1 MVVMVNNI
9 NLEKIK
15 RLLGLAMRSRNLV
28 AGEYISLDNIKRSKA
43 KLVIISEDISE
54 NTKKRIINK
63 CNYRKIP
70 FVSLFDRNELGNIL
84 GKEMA
89 VVVAVTDKNF
99 AEGIINELGGI

>member
-63 CNYRKIP
+63 CNYRNIP